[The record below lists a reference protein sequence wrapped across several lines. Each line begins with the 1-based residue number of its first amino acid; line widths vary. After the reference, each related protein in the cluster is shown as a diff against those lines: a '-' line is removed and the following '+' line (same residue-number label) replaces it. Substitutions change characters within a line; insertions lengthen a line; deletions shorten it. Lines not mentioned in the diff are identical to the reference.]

1 MKTHDVY
8 HTVSGRKSLLMTLA
22 VGLLFFAGCG
32 AAGPVANLESAK
44 GKVEICAASGAV
56 FHVGK
61 AGDPMS
67 AGGAVRTGED
77 GEAVVIFTDGIKVRL
92 WPDSHFQIA
101 GSAVIGRQGSGS
113 ALFTVPRSPVER
125 TVETPNGL
133 TTITGTIFAQEVAS
147 EALSIYLEEGTVAFT
162 DVNGV
167 RKNLQPGQQ
176 LIATIGEPL
185 PEPVT
190 MSERVRKGIFQPEG
204 PDFLKEGLRS
214 RPFIQQF

>member
-1 MKTHDVY
+1 MKAHNEY
-8 HTVSGRKSLLMTLA
+8 HTVSARKTLLMMFA
-22 VGLLFFAGCG
+22 VCILIFAGCV
-32 AAGPVANLESAK
+32 ASLPVASLEKAK
-44 GKVEICAASGAV
+44 GKVEICDASGEV
-56 FHVGK
+56 FRPGK
-61 AGDPMS
+61 AGDNINS
-67 AGGAVRTGED
+67 GGAVRTGED
-77 GEAVVIFTDGIKVRL
+77 GEAVVTFTDGLKVRL
-92 WPDSHFQIA
+92 RPDSHFQIT
-101 GSAVIGRQGSGS
+101 GSAVIGRQYSGS

-147 EALSIYLEEGTVAFT
+147 ETLSLFLEEGMIAFT

-185 PEPVT
+185 PEPAT
-190 MSERVRKGIFQPEG
+190 MTEAVRKGIFHPEG
-204 PDFLKEGLRS
+204 PEFLKEGLRS